1 MEVWRLKFQ
10 RPFCR
15 PQHAMSKTGTVIRWI
30 ARKGFGFIVPDDSDK
45 ELFCHKSN
53 CWVQLRPG
61 VRVSFDVRFEEGKGK
76 FRATNVSLVT
86 YRTVTYRTFSVDI
99 CKPES
104 VPLGVQARRLHGG
117 EELPCQITKVHKAS
131 PIEEWNRMSAR
142 TFPDGVLQAGDIIT
156 KYCTDDTSLPTTNG
170 MENVLLIV
178 VRRL

>member
-1 MEVWRLKFQ
+1 
-10 RPFCR
+10 
-15 PQHAMSKTGTVIRWI
+15 MSKTGTVIRWI

-76 FRATNVSLVT
+76 LRATNVSLV
-86 YRTVTYRTFSVDI
+86 RTFSVDI

-104 VPLGVQARRLHGG
+104 VPLGLQARRLHGFG
-117 EELPCQITKVHKAS
+117 PVEERPLQITKVHKAS

-142 TFPDGVLQAGDIIT
+142 TFPDDVLQAGDIIT
-156 KYCTDDTSLPTTNG
+156 KKNEMPTKNG
-170 MENVLLIV
+170 MQNVLLIV
-178 VRRL
+178 VRRF